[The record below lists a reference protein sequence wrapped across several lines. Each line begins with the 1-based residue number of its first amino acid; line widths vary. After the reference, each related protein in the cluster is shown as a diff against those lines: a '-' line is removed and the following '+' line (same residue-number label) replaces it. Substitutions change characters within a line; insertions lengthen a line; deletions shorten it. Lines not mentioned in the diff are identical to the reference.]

1 MSIIH
6 STTEEEATLAA
17 LLASAA
23 DSADLS
29 FVEELLAGLAGYR
42 SVNPSLDPNDLSDA
56 ELERM
61 ALEQAWAD
69 EMEEFAADCERVF
82 RGRGL

>member
-6 STTEEEATLAA
+6 STTDEEATLAA
-17 LLASAA
+17 LLVHAQ

-29 FVEELLAGLAGYR
+29 FVEELLASLAPYR
-42 SVNPSLDPNDLSDA
+42 TVNPDVPIVHPDCSVDERDAA
-56 ELERM
+56 ELGE
-61 ALEQAWAD
+61 A
-69 EMEEFAADCERVF
+69 VF